1 MPPMAQGEE
10 PSAASPEIFA
20 TPSDVAAPALSERS
34 PLESGEVWRSYEL
47 VDDLVDESTQI
58 S

>member
-1 MPPMAQGEE
+1 MTQCLQWRRER
-10 PSAASPEIFA
+10 SHPEIFA

-34 PLESGEVWRSYEL
+34 PLESGELWRSYEL
-47 VDDLVDESTQI
+47 VDDLVEESTQI